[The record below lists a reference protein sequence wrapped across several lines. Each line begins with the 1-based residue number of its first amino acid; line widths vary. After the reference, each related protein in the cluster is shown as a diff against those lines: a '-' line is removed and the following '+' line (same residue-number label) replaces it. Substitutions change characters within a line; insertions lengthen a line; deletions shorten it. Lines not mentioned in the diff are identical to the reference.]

1 MMNRGCEMHLRGCW
15 PDGRAN
21 TGFTAAMHYA
31 RCTIICTVH
40 YAQCTM
46 HYQYKLPWLPPTTDQ
61 TWVLL
66 VLGRALC
73 TDLQCI
79 TAQDW
84 RFFDLSGTKSLG
96 AFLPAGFKFS
106 LQSDAMTLPLTNEFR
121 DELNLQCTTQLKIWS
136 GRGSWKPFSFC
147 FWSFPFGGI
156 LWSMAVAAVSFETRK
171 EIYFTR
177 QLIMS
182 LPMVID
188 YQKKDDTLTKPKLGY
203 EWPNS
208 HILAELK
215 LCKWKTTK
223 ELQINWCLILED
235 S

>member
-1 MMNRGCEMHLRGCW
+1 MDVVMRSSWSLYIYVYYHHDEQGVWN
-15 PDGRAN
+15 AF
-21 TGFTAAMHYA
+21 TGLLTRRSREHWIYCYYA
-31 RCTIICTVH
+31 LCTITIICTVH

-73 TDLQCI
+73 RDLQCI

-121 DELNLQCTTQLKIWS
+121 DELNLQCITQLKIWS
-136 GRGSWKPFSFC
+136 GRGSWKPFSVALFLKFS
-147 FWSFPFGGI
+147 FWGS
-156 LWSMAVAAVSFETRK
+156 
-171 EIYFTR
+171 
-177 QLIMS
+177 S
-182 LPMVID
+182 LKCGRTSSEFWN
-188 YQKKDDTLTKPKLGY
+188 QKGHLYHFSTH
-203 EWPNS
+203 NV
-208 HILAELK
+208 
-215 LCKWKTTK
+215 
-223 ELQINWCLILED
+223 
-235 S
+235 